1 MMIELNAIQIIAIL
15 IIAIGIDLIFG
26 DPPNGFH
33 PVAWLGKFISLQL
46 KLTPRSGKVRQF
58 LFGIIIVLF
67 TTGAIL
73 ALLYLFEY
81 YVKNI
86 HIIVYTVC
94 VAVLLKFTFSLKGL
108 KKAAFIIKLSLVQ
121 DDLDKARKELKV
133 LVSRETVHLDKKQI
147 VSAAVESLAENT
159 CDSYFAPLFYFI
171 IFGLPGAAAYRII
184 NTFDAM
190 IGYHGK
196 WEYIGKF
203 AARFDDI
210 VNFIPARITALIII
224 MASWLCKKNA
234 GLAWHI
240 MLRDS
245 RKTQSPN
252 AGLTMSAIAGAL
264 DVQLEKAG
272 HYTLGNGH
280 SSLSVSTIDT
290 SLHVITTAAMLW
302 TGLLIISQVVY
313 YVIS

>member
-1 MMIELNAIQIIAIL
+1 MIELNAIQVIAVL
-15 IIAIGIDLIFG
+15 VIAAGIDLIFG
-26 DPPNGFH
+26 DPPNALH

-46 KLTPRSGKVRQF
+46 KLTPRSGKTRQF

-67 TTGAIL
+67 TTGVIL

-81 YVKNI
+81 YVNNFNI
-86 HIIVYTVC
+86 VVYTAC
-94 VAVLLKFTFSLKGL
+94 IAVLLKFTFSIKGL
-108 KKAAFIIKLSLVQ
+108 KKAVSVIKLSLVQ
-121 DDLDKARKELKV
+121 DDLDKARKELKA
-133 LVSRETVHLDKKQI
+133 LVSRDTTSLDKKQI
-147 VSAAVESLAENT
+147 VSAAIESLAENA
-159 CDSYFAPLFYFI
+159 CDSFVAPLFYFI

-196 WEYIGKF
+196 WEYTGKF
-203 AARFDDI
+203 AARCDDV

-224 MASWLCKKNA
+224 AASWLCKKNA
-234 GLAWHI
+234 GLAWHT

-264 DVQLEKAG
+264 DIQLEKTG
-272 HYTLGNGH
+272 QYILGNGH
-280 SSLSVSTIDT
+280 SPLSAGTIDA
-290 SLHVITTAAMLW
+290 SLCVITTAALLW
-302 TGLLIISQVVY
+302 TGLLILSQVVY